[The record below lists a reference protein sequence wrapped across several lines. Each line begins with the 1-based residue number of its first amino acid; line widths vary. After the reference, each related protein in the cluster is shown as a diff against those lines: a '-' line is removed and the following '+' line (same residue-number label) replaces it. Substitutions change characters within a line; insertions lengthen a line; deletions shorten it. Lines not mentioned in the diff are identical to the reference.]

1 MKTAISIRDDIF
13 EAAERVALD
22 MGISRSELYSKAVEL
37 FVSRHE
43 NERVTERLDAV
54 YGEAGSSS
62 ALDGTLATLQTLSLP
77 TDEEW

>member
-13 EAAERVALD
+13 EAAEKVALD

-54 YGEAGSSS
+54 YGEAGSWS
-62 ALDGTLATLQTLSLP
+62 ALDGTLVTLQTLSLP